1 MANILSIGFEYNGTP
16 FSFLARVKER
26 GNFTEYHITVMNGA
40 LEKLLYGDH
49 IIFAVNGQIE
59 INIPVELN
67 EQHQLKIEVAKA
79 LNLYLKEQSLT
90 SY

>member
-16 FSFLARVKER
+16 CSFLARIKEK
-26 GNFTEYHITVMNGA
+26 GYYTEYHITVMNGA

-49 IIFAVNGQIE
+49 IIFAVDGHIE
-59 INIPVELN
+59 INTPAELN

-79 LNLYLKEQSLT
+79 LNQYLKEQSLT